1 VGCIVRGATCPPL
14 SARASCSF
22 AAPAAAVDALCNC
35 HYNIHT
41 SAAGASTPAGAS
53 MAAAEAKR
61 LRDAL
66 SRVGV
71 MGSEVP
77 KATFATKHLE
87 QDLGRLLTVRGRG
100 GQAGVGRIEG
110 GDVEVLCLWVRQCL
124 VACSPCSSCS

>member
-1 VGCIVRGATCPPL
+1 
-14 SARASCSF
+14 
-22 AAPAAAVDALCNC
+22 
-35 HYNIHT
+35 
-41 SAAGASTPAGAS
+41 

-100 GQAGVGRIEG
+100 GGGRPGLAGLRVGTWKSYACG
-110 GDVEVLCLWVRQCL
+110 CDNVWLHALPAAAAPDLMGSEVPKATFATKHLEQDLGRLLTVRG
-124 VACSPCSSCS
+124 VATV